1 MSHSQQGVDQGLLTW
16 SLWLQ
21 SSPTFQSST
30 AKQDWKKQVAGRGV
44 WVATPAHPL
53 GHSLSLSC
61 FFSAWD

>member
-1 MSHSQQGVDQGLLTW
+1 MSHSQQGVDQTPSGSRAPYLSVFHSKAGLEE
-16 SLWLQ
+16 
-21 SSPTFQSST
+21 
-30 AKQDWKKQVAGRGV
+30 AGGGEGV